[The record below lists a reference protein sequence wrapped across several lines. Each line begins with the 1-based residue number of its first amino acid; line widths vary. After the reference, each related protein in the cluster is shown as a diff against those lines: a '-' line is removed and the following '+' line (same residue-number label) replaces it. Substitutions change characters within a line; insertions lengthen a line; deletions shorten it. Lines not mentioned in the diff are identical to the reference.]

1 MNKFA
6 SGASHMLLALTAHI
20 TFAVAPQ
27 KVFSR
32 SRSVIT
38 VNFQPGQVQIQIPT
52 VYCSTFWANPAKT
65 GGLYPTSFQIKFMKQ
80 AWL

>member
-32 SRSVIT
+32 SRPVIT
-38 VNFQPGQVQIQIPT
+38 VDFQPGQVQIQIPT
-52 VYCSTFWANPAKT
+52 VPSEQTP
-65 GGLYPTSFQIKFMKQ
+65 LE
-80 AWL
+80 LED